1 MENLNPD
8 FLDFITL
15 LEKKSVEYLVVGGYA
30 VGFHGFPRYTGDIDF
45 FVAVSE
51 RNAQRLME
59 VFQEF
64 GFGEIGIEK
73 QDFLKPWFIIEIG
86 REPRKIQVL
95 TGIDGVTF
103 DECRETAVEY
113 DYLGQKMRFIGLEP
127 LIRNKKAS
135 GRSKDLIDAQE
146 LLRIKS

>member
-15 LEKKSVEYLVVGGYA
+15 LGKKSVEYLVVGGYA

>member
-1 MENLNPD
+1 
-8 FLDFITL
+8 
-15 LEKKSVEYLVVGGYA
+15 
-30 VGFHGFPRYTGDIDF
+30 
-45 FVAVSE
+45 
-51 RNAQRLME
+51 ME

-95 TGIDGVTF
+95 TDIDGVTF